1 MGNPRT
7 CQINTPQAKNKGCL
21 VWKNVGGRIE
31 ARQGGQD
38 IVRGKERGQI
48 VGGGGG
54 GGGHEQ
60 SRRPQGR

>member
-1 MGNPRT
+1 MPR
-7 CQINTPQAKNKGCL
+7 
-21 VWKNVGGRIE
+21 WKNVGGRIE

-54 GGGHEQ
+54 GGHEQ
-60 SRRPQGR
+60 SRQTQGR

>member
-1 MGNPRT
+1 MPR
-7 CQINTPQAKNKGCL
+7 
-21 VWKNVGGRIE
+21 WKNVGGRIE

-54 GGGHEQ
+54 GARTEQANARKVVGGEE
-60 SRRPQGR
+60 

>member
-1 MGNPRT
+1 M
-7 CQINTPQAKNKGCL
+7 
-21 VWKNVGGRIE
+21 GGRIE

-54 GGGHEQ
+54 GKGRGGKGGTPNRAGKCKEG
-60 SRRPQGR
+60 SGWRRLRRHQ